1 MGNENKDEVVKGNL
15 YDILNIF
22 NEAQKDYL
30 CLRIK
35 GLDEEGALKGA
46 KRKKETLEFWRKN
59 DQKFKEEERYLID
72 NRILYSKDAG
82 EYFSGYL
89 FSITFGLLKVA
100 NKISEWEELKTTEKN
115 EVFRACKLLSE
126 LQKSAPAENTKNKSY
141 DDRVLES
148 HRKLKEAK

>member
-1 MGNENKDEVVKGNL
+1 MGEVVVNRNL

-59 DQKFKEEERYLID
+59 DIKFKEEERYLID
-72 NRILYSKDAG
+72 NRNVYSKDAG

-100 NKISEWEELKTTEKN
+100 NKVSEWEELKSTEKN

-126 LQKSAPAENTKNKSY
+126 LQKTVAQPSEKNKSY
-141 DDRVLES
+141 DDKILEN
-148 HRKLKEAK
+148 HRKLKEG